1 VRFLDPEF
9 AAVAAMREV
18 TPENVSSLASAIADG
33 AEILAITPEPILAT
47 ADIEVLQTKPLL
59 QMVVK
64 ELMPVASNSAVHILT
79 EGDLPQM
86 LALVDLAR
94 PGPLSPR
101 AFELGS
107 FRGIFDGA
115 TLVALA
121 GERLQF
127 DGFTEIATVCTHPEH
142 RGLNYGKAVV
152 SVAARAIQARGQT
165 PFLGVNAD
173 NIPAIR
179 LYESLGFN
187 HTRTLYLNTVK
198 RAVPMSQPETAIT
211 P

>member
-1 VRFLDPEF
+1 
-9 AAVAAMREV
+9 MREV

-33 AEILAITPEPILAT
+33 AEVLAITPEPILAT

-107 FRGIFDGA
+107 FCGIFDGE

-121 GERLQF
+121 GERLQL
-127 DGFTEIATVCTHPEH
+127 DGFTEVATVCTHPEH

-165 PFLGVNAD
+165 PFLSVNAD

-187 HTRTLYLNTVK
+187 HTRTLYLNTVR
-198 RAVPMSQPETAIT
+198 RALPASQPETAIT